1 MKKLSGRKAFRAGA
15 ILPVVLGL
23 IIPALGRMGAQ
34 ETSTFASALVTLLPK
49 PGEWQPAEQPEQYL
63 PENLF
68 EYIDG
73 AAEAFISYNFQE
85 LLVAQYKNES
95 FPAGSLTVE
104 VYDMG
109 SGLQAFGMYGAE
121 RTPDSTFIP
130 IGVQGYYEEGSLNF
144 LAGRYYIKLMC
155 YDCGPDAEKTLKSL
169 AADIAGRVPDKTGL
183 PLLLAAFPRT
193 GLVANSEKY
202 ILRNFQGLSFLQNGF
217 QADYKL
223 DGREFQC
230 FIVDNADEAKAEALA
245 GQYLAN
251 YKKSGSDIKPLK
263 AGSAF
268 KDKYLLN
275 VFTARVGRYL
285 CGVTRIPDGQEETGR
300 AYLALLV
307 RSLKTVSRP

>member
-1 MKKLSGRKAFRAGA
+1 MREYGARKAFRAGL
-15 ILPVVLGL
+15 ILAVVLGL
-23 IIPALGRMGAQ
+23 IIPALGRTGGQ
-34 ETSTFASALVTLLPK
+34 ETSTFASALMTFLPK
-49 PGEWQPAEQPEQYL
+49 PGEWQPAEPPEQYL

-73 AAEAFISYNFQE
+73 AAEAFLSYNFQE
-85 LLVAQYKNES
+85 LLVAQYKNKS
-95 FPAGSLTVE
+95 FPTGSLTVE

-109 SGLQAFGMYGAE
+109 TGLQAFGMYGAE
-121 RTPDSTFIP
+121 RTPDSAFIP

-155 YDCGPDAEKTLKSL
+155 YDCGPAAENTLKSL
-169 AADIAGRVPDKTGL
+169 AADIAGRVPDKTDL
-183 PLLLAAFPRT
+183 PVLLAAFPRA
-193 GLVANSEKY
+193 GLAANSEKY

-230 FIVDNADEAKAEALA
+230 FIVETADEAKAEALA
-245 GQYLAN
+245 GRYLDN
-251 YKKSGSDIKPLK
+251 YKRSGSDIKSLE
-263 AGSAF
+263 AGTAF

-275 VFTARVGRYL
+275 IFAARVGRFL

-307 RSLKTVSRP
+307 KSLKTASRL